1 MVGTSLLSSLRAPG
15 YQLTRDTAVLN
26 DLNVE
31 WEDVLS
37 EDVRQGFL
45 SLGSRGL
52 IIPQFNPVSLA
63 LALLDTSSAGR
74 DFQSFVDTKLSLE
87 RALKGSVDRREKDN
101 LASLF

>member
-52 IIPQFNPVSLA
+52 IIPV
-63 LALLDTSSAGR
+63 
-74 DFQSFVDTKLSLE
+74 
-87 RALKGSVDRREKDN
+87 
-101 LASLF
+101 